1 MRETIAYPLPRPTE
15 IAGVWA
21 IRHGQ
26 STVNAASG
34 GPFAETRPRVPDW
47 TIELSPLGRQQAA
60 TLGEWWARLSVDRP
74 RLVLCSPYLRTR
86 QTWAA
91 MEQAARGS
99 GDDPVV
105 VVDERL
111 RDREMGALELWSPEA
126 IRRDAPEE
134 AERRARL
141 GDWFYRPPGG
151 ESLADVTLRVRDLI
165 NDLERPAAQAQI
177 LIVAHDA
184 SIAALRRIFAG
195 PGTELPEELPPVP
208 NASVSQWIQDGG
220 RLKLVR
226 WGEAPTG
233 VLDE

>member
-1 MRETIAYPLPRPTE
+1 MHEAPAYPLARPTE
-15 IAGVWA
+15 IGGVWA
-21 IRHGQ
+21 VRHGQ
-26 STVNAASG
+26 STVNAAADD
-34 GPFAETRPRVPDW
+34 PDADTRPRVPDW

-60 TLGEWWARLSVDRP
+60 TLGEWWSRLGGDRP
-74 RLVLCSPYLRTR
+74 GLVLCSPYLRTR

-111 RDREMGALELWSPEA
+111 RDREMGALELWSPAA

-151 ESLADVTLRVRDLI
+151 ESLADVTLRVRDLV
-165 NDLERPAAQAQI
+165 NELERSAARTQF

-184 SIAALRRIFAG
+184 TIAALRRIFAG
-195 PGTELPEELPPVP
+195 PGSELPEELPPVP

-220 RLKLVR
+220 RLRLVR
-226 WGEAPTG
+226 WGER
-233 VLDE
+233 VV

>member
-1 MRETIAYPLPRPTE
+1 MDEAIAYPLPRPTE

-26 STVNAASG
+26 STVNAA
-34 GPFAETRPRVPDW
+34 AERPDADTRPRVPDR
-47 TIELSPLGRQQAA
+47 TIELSALGRQQAA
-60 TLGEWWARLSVDRP
+60 ALGAWWSRLGGDRP
-74 RLVLCSPYLRTR
+74 RIVLCSPYLRTR
-86 QTWAA
+86 HTWAA
-91 MEQAARGS
+91 MEQAAHGC

-111 RDREMGALELWSPEA
+111 RDREMGALELWSPAA

-151 ESLADVTLRVRDLI
+151 ESLADVTLRVRDLV
-165 NDLERPAAQAQI
+165 NDLERPAARAHI

-184 SIAALRRIFAG
+184 TIAALCRIFAG
-195 PGTELPEELPPVP
+195 PGSELPEELPPVP
-208 NASVSQWIQDGG
+208 NASVSQWIQDQG

-226 WGEAPTG
+226 WGASVNEGIA
-233 VLDE
+233 

>member
-1 MRETIAYPLPRPTE
+1 M
-15 IAGVWA
+15 AGVWA

-34 GPFAETRPRVPDW
+34 GPDAETRTRVPDW

-60 TLGEWWARLSVDRP
+60 ALGAWWAGFDGDRP
-74 RLVLCSPYLRTR
+74 GLVLCSPYLRTR

-99 GDDPVV
+99 GADPIV

-111 RDREMGALELWSPEA
+111 RDREMGALELSSPAA
-126 IRRDAPEE
+126 IRRGAPEE

-165 NDLERPAAQAQI
+165 NDLESPAARVQI

-184 SIAALRRIFAG
+184 TIAALRRIFAG
-195 PGTELPEELPPVP
+195 PGPELPDELPPVP
-208 NASVSQWIQDGG
+208 NASVSQWIQDQG
-220 RLKLVR
+220 RLRLVR
-226 WGEAPTG
+226 WGESVDQG
-233 VLDE
+233 IG